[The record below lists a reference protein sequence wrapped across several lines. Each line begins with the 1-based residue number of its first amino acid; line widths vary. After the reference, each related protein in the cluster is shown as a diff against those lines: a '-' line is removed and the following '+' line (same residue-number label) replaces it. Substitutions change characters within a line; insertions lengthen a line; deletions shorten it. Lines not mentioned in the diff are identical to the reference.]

1 MAANIFVQGSLES
14 QIQDLAIYI
23 SKLRGEEE
31 EENAPYVK
39 EIDGLVSAKDN
50 QVYVKLAQDGAIF
63 LVEKDREVEGA
74 FNLLI
79 VIILSSPKEIY
90 ETAVKTLIN
99 TLTKTESAKISLKQ
113 KILLNLY
120 NALPSD
126 SSLRYDAFIG
136 LVDVTSQA
144 DELDSLYSQLNHID
158 EWAKK
163 WGIDAATERKL
174 YNHLSEKLKQAGEQK
189 LAFDFLLKQ
198 LSTYKP
204 DDAESTNLAKK
215 VVIQAVA
222 IENFFAFEDLL
233 QYAAVQN
240 LKGTEELELLNVFLN
255 GNLSTY
261 KTFASAHPDL
271 LKRLNNDDN
280 IRKIRLLSLASL
292 GCEHMAR
299 ELSYEEIAKSLEIP
313 EDEVEMWVI
322 DVIRAGLMEAKLN
335 QLSKSVLVHRSIY
348 RVFDQEQ
355 WKQLSTRLSTWKES
369 LNEIMAVI
377 GNAKLI
383 AGGALQGGAAAIV
396 VEDKTQA
403 EVTVTTSS

>member
-1 MAANIFVQGSLES
+1 M
-14 QIQDLAIYI
+14 
-23 SKLRGEEE
+23 
-31 EENAPYVK
+31 
-39 EIDGLVSAKDN
+39 
-50 QVYVKLAQDGAIF
+50 
-63 LVEKDREVEGA
+63 
-74 FNLLI
+74 
-79 VIILSSPKEIY
+79 
-90 ETAVKTLIN
+90 
-99 TLTKTESAKISLKQ
+99 
-113 KILLNLY
+113 
-120 NALPSD
+120 
-126 SSLRYDAFIG
+126 
-136 LVDVTSQA
+136 
-144 DELDSLYSQLNHID
+144 
-158 EWAKK
+158 
-163 WGIDAATERKL
+163 
-174 YNHLSEKLKQAGEQK
+174 
-189 LAFDFLLKQ
+189 LKQ

>member
-1 MAANIFVQGSLES
+1 M
-14 QIQDLAIYI
+14 
-23 SKLRGEEE
+23 
-31 EENAPYVK
+31 
-39 EIDGLVSAKDN
+39 
-50 QVYVKLAQDGAIF
+50 
-63 LVEKDREVEGA
+63 
-74 FNLLI
+74 
-79 VIILSSPKEIY
+79 
-90 ETAVKTLIN
+90 
-99 TLTKTESAKISLKQ
+99 
-113 KILLNLY
+113 
-120 NALPSD
+120 
-126 SSLRYDAFIG
+126 
-136 LVDVTSQA
+136 
-144 DELDSLYSQLNHID
+144 
-158 EWAKK
+158 
-163 WGIDAATERKL
+163 
-174 YNHLSEKLKQAGEQK
+174 
-189 LAFDFLLKQ
+189 LKQ

-204 DDAESTNLAKK
+204 DDAESTNLAKE